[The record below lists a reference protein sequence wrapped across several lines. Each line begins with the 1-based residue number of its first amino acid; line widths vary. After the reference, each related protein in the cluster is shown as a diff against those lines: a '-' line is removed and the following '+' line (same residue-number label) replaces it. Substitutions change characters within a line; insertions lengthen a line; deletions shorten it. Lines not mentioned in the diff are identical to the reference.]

1 VIRASVTAPTE
12 QAEELRARFIDLAPE
27 GFEEQARAGVVELA
41 AYGSSAERVLAAYPA
56 AAVTEIDPDWTERW
70 RSFHRPVEIGPLW
83 VGPPWQGPPPGSLP
97 VVIDP
102 GRAFGT
108 GAHPTTRLCV
118 ELLLGESRGSLL
130 DVGCGSGVIAIAAVR
145 LGFGPVLAI
154 DDDPVAVEVT
164 RANARANGVTLAA
177 RRFDALAG
185 GLPACDL
192 AAANISLAAIEAA
205 APQLAVARLITSGY
219 LACDRPG
226 LPGFRHLARRQR
238 DGWAADLF
246 ALA

>member
-1 VIRASVTAPTE
+1 
-12 QAEELRARFIDLAPE
+12 
-27 GFEEQARAGVVELA
+27 
-41 AYGSSAERVLAAYPA
+41 VLAAFPEA
-56 AAVTEIDPDWTERW
+56 ATREVAEDWAERW

-83 VGPPWQGPPPGSLP
+83 VGPPWQEPPPGTLP

-102 GRAFGT
+102 GQAFGT
-108 GAHPTTRLCV
+108 GAHPTTRLCL
-118 ELLLGESRGSLL
+118 ELLLAESRGSLL
-130 DVGCGSGVIAIAAVR
+130 DVGCGSGVIAIAALR

-154 DDDPVAVEVT
+154 DDDPIAVEVT

-177 RRFDALAG
+177 SRLDALAG

-205 APQLAVARLITSGY
+205 APRLAVARLISSGY
-219 LACDRPG
+219 LTGDRPD
-226 LPGFRHLARRQR
+226 LPSFRHLARRER